1 MMKIRIF
8 LTILLAIFL
17 VIFTVQNSETAI
29 VKLLYWQFEI
39 PRALL
44 ILVCICI
51 GVLIGLLIPKKKTKP
66 AKEED
71 NDFNGMF

>member
-1 MMKIRIF
+1 MMKTRIF

-51 GVLIGLLIPKKKTKP
+51 GVLIGLLIPKKTVKP